1 MSGFDALGFDPT
13 PGDVGVLRGFV
24 AQLDHGV
31 QSTADALFLMDD
43 GADTWEGAAAAAFR
57 ASLDSDFRPQLSD
70 VHDAFVTSRNA
81 LSGWADELSA
91 FQTRARQLEE
101 EARLAAGSVARRAS
115 ELTHARNEA
124 LADPIAAAGS
134 SELAD
139 ADRRARAAQATLEDV
154 RRRARA
160 LQEEANGRANACAGL
175 RETGIARIAAYAGSG
190 WDQFTSWL
198 GDVGSAIADG
208 YEWFMDNV
216 MPILEDIIDTI
227 GPIVAVVALFVP
239 ALGPLALGLAIAS
252 VAIDGLQA
260 LRGEDGAA
268 EEFFMGLAGLALGG
282 ALGKL
287 GKALGDGTR
296 QVLVPTIQGGGGA
309 LAMAGGGT
317 SAAAGSLTVA
327 LRFSPQALQANT
339 MWMATK
345 MTEAQIAG
353 NDLVSA
359 LAQPAVNLVERG
371 RNLIQGNG
379 PRTDQE
385 LEDRDAD

>member
-1 MSGFDALGFDPT
+1 MTDFGALGFDPA
-13 PGDVGVLRGFV
+13 PGDVATIQGFV
-24 AQLDHGV
+24 AQLDQGA
-31 QSTADALFLMDD
+31 QSTADALSLMDSGD
-43 GADTWEGAAAAAFR
+43 GSWEGAAATAFR
-57 ASLDSDFRPQLSD
+57 ATLDGAFRPQLAD
-70 VHDAFVTSRNA
+70 VHDAFVISRDA
-81 LSGWADELSA
+81 LSTW
-91 FQTRARQLEE
+91 
-101 EARLAAGSVARRAS
+101 AS
-115 ELTHARNEA
+115 ELSGFQARARRLAEEA
-124 LADPIAAAGS
+124 DAATGAISRRSAELQQARTDALNDPIAAGDS
-134 SELAD
+134 TDLAD
-139 ADRRARAAQATLEDV
+139 AQRRARAAEAMLEEI

-160 LQEEANGRANACAGL
+160 LLAEVDARAVVCANLLAG
-175 RETGIARIAAYAGSG
+175 GVARITAYAGSA
-190 WDQFTSWL
+190 WDQFTSML
-198 GDVGSAIADG
+198 GDVGAAIADG

-296 QVLVPTIQGGGGA
+296 QVLVPVIQGGGGA
-309 LAMAGGGT
+309 ALAGGGT
-317 SAAAGSLTVA
+317 TAAAGSLTMA
-327 LRFSPQALQANT
+327 LRFSPSALQANT

-345 MTEAQIAG
+345 MTEAQMTG
-353 NDLVSA
+353 NDFVSA

-385 LEDRDAD
+385 LIDRDGD

>member
-1 MSGFDALGFDPT
+1 MTGYEALGFDPT

-24 AQLDHGV
+24 AQLDHGAR
-31 QSTADALFLMDD
+31 STAEALALMDD
-43 GADTWEGAAAAAFR
+43 GGDTWEGAAAAAFR
-57 ASLDSDFRPQLSD
+57 ASLDGDFRPQLSD
-70 VHDAFVTSRNA
+70 VHDAFVSSRQA

-91 FQTRARQLEE
+91 FQDRARRLEE
-101 EARLAAGSVARRAS
+101 EARLAAGAVSRRAA
-115 ELTHARNEA
+115 ELTQARTDA
-124 LADPIAAAGS
+124 LADPVAAAGS
-134 SELAD
+134 TELAD
-139 ADRRARAAQATLEDV
+139 AARRSRAAQATLDDV
-154 RRRARA
+154 RRRAHA
-160 LQEEANGRANACAGL
+160 LQAEADGRAAACAGL
-175 RETGIARIAAYAGSG
+175 LETGIARIAAYAGSG

-260 LRGEDGAA
+260 LHGEDGAA

-296 QVLVPTIQGGGGA
+296 QVLLPTIQGGGGA
-309 LAMAGGGT
+309 LAMAGGT

-345 MTEAQIAG
+345 MTEAHVAG

-371 RNLIQGNG
+371 RNLIQGHG

-385 LEDRDAD
+385 LSDRDAD

>member
-1 MSGFDALGFDPT
+1 
-13 PGDVGVLRGFV
+13 
-24 AQLDHGV
+24 
-31 QSTADALFLMDD
+31 
-43 GADTWEGAAAAAFR
+43 
-57 ASLDSDFRPQLSD
+57 
-70 VHDAFVTSRNA
+70 
-81 LSGWADELSA
+81 
-91 FQTRARQLEE
+91 
-101 EARLAAGSVARRAS
+101 
-115 ELTHARNEA
+115 
-124 LADPIAAAGS
+124 
-134 SELAD
+134 
-139 ADRRARAAQATLEDV
+139 
-154 RRRARA
+154 
-160 LQEEANGRANACAGL
+160 
-175 RETGIARIAAYAGSG
+175 
-190 WDQFTSWL
+190 
-198 GDVGSAIADG
+198 
-208 YEWFMDNV
+208 

-239 ALGPLALGLAIAS
+239 ALGPFALGLAIAS

-282 ALGKL
+282 ALGKH
-287 GKALGDGTR
+287 GKALGVGTR

-345 MTEAQIAG
+345 MTEAQVAG

-359 LAQPAVNLVERG
+359 LTQPAVNLVERG

>member
-1 MSGFDALGFDPT
+1 MSAFPALGFDPT
-13 PGDVGVLRGFV
+13 PGDVSAARGFV
-24 AQLDHGV
+24 AQLDKGAR
-31 QSTADALFLMDD
+31 STAEALALMDGD
-43 GADTWEGAAAAAFR
+43 GGTWEGEAARAFR
-57 ASLDSDFRPQLSD
+57 QSLDSDFRPQLRD
-70 VHDAFVTSRNA
+70 VHDAFVSSRDA
-81 LSGWADELSA
+81 LSAWATELSG
-91 FQTRARQLEE
+91 FQSRARDLEN
-101 EARLAAGSVARRAS
+101 EASLAAGAVDRRNRERSQAR
-115 ELTHARNEA
+115 TDA

-134 SELAD
+134 TDLAD
-139 ADRRARAAQATLEDV
+139 AERRVRSAQATLDDV

-160 LQEEANGRANACAGL
+160 LETEANGRATACASL
-175 RETGIARIAAYAGSG
+175 LETGIAQIAAYAGSR
-190 WDQFTSWL
+190 WDQFTSWV

-296 QVLVPTIQGGGGA
+296 QVLVPMVSGGGGA
-309 LAMAGGGT
+309 LATAGG
-317 SAAAGSLTVA
+317 SAAAAGTLTMA

-345 MTEAQIAG
+345 MTEAQMSG
-353 NDLVSA
+353 NDLVGA

-371 RNLIQGNG
+371 RNLIQGQG

-385 LEDRDAD
+385 LMDRDGD

>member
-1 MSGFDALGFDPT
+1 MSTFPALGFDPT
-13 PGDVGVLRGFV
+13 PGDVSAIRGFV
-24 AQLDHGV
+24 TQLSRGAR
-31 QSTADALFLMDD
+31 STAEALTLMD
-43 GADTWEGAAAAAFR
+43 GERGTWEGDAAAAFR
-57 ASLDSDFRPQLSD
+57 ESLDSDFRPQLSD
-70 VHDAFVTSRNA
+70 VHDAFVSSRDA
-81 LSGWADELSA
+81 LSGWATELA
-91 FQTRARQLEE
+91 DFQSRARDLEN
-101 EARLAAGSVARRAS
+101 EASLALGAVSRRQQERTQAR
-115 ELTHARNEA
+115 TEA
-124 LADPIAAAGS
+124 LADPIAAAGNT
-134 SELAD
+134 ELAD
-139 ADRRARAAQATLEDV
+139 ADRRARAAQATLDDI
-154 RRRARA
+154 RRRART
-160 LQEEANGRANACAGL
+160 LETEANGRAVACAHL
-175 RETGIARIAAYAGSG
+175 LEAGIALIAAYAGSR
-190 WDQFTSWL
+190 WDQFTSWV

-268 EEFFMGLAGLALGG
+268 GEFFMGLAGLALGG

-296 QVLVPTIQGGGGA
+296 QVLVPVISGGGGGA

-317 SAAAGSLTVA
+317 AAAAGTLTMA

-339 MWMATK
+339 MWMATR
-345 MTEAQIAG
+345 MTEAHVAG
-353 NDLVSA
+353 NDLTSA
-359 LAQPAVNLVERG
+359 LVQPAVNLVERG
-371 RNLIQGNG
+371 RNLAQGNG

-385 LEDRDAD
+385 LMDRD

>member
-1 MSGFDALGFDPT
+1 MSTYPALGFDPT
-13 PGDVGVLRGFV
+13 RGDVSAIRAFV
-24 AQLDHGV
+24 SQLDKGAR
-31 QSTADALFLMDD
+31 STSEALSLL
-43 GADTWEGAAAAAFR
+43 DTGGDSWEGEAAVAFR
-57 ASLDSDFRPQLSD
+57 DSLDSDFRPQLND
-70 VHDAFVTSRNA
+70 VHDAFASSRDA
-81 LSGWADELSA
+81 LSTWADELTG
-91 FQTRARQLEE
+91 FQSRARDLET
-101 EARLAAGSVARRAS
+101 EAALAAGAVERRTRERTQAR
-115 ELTHARNEA
+115 TEA
-124 LADPIAAAGS
+124 MADPIAAAGTT
-134 SELAD
+134 ELAD
-139 ADRRARAAQATLEDV
+139 ADRRVRNAQATLEDI
-154 RRRARA
+154 RRRART
-160 LQEEANGRANACAGL
+160 LESEANARALACAGL
-175 RETGIARIAAYAGSG
+175 LEAGVALIAAYQGSR
-190 WDQFTSWL
+190 WDQFTSWV
-198 GDVGSAIADG
+198 GDVGAAIADG

-260 LRGEDGAA
+260 LRGEEGAA

-296 QVLVPTIQGGGGA
+296 QVLVPVINGGGGA
-309 LAMAGGGT
+309 LATAGGGT
-317 SAAAGSLTVA
+317 AAAAGTLTMA

-339 MWMATK
+339 MWMATR
-345 MTEAQIAG
+345 MTEAHVAG

-359 LAQPAVNLVERG
+359 MAQPAVNLVERG

-385 LEDRDAD
+385 LSDRD

>member
-1 MSGFDALGFDPT
+1 MSAFPALGFDPT
-13 PGDVGVLRGFV
+13 PGDVPALRGFI
-24 AQLDHGV
+24 AQLDRGAR
-31 QSTADALFLMDD
+31 STSDALGLMDAES
-43 GADTWEGAAAAAFR
+43 GTWEGDAAVAFR
-57 ASLDSDFRPQLSD
+57 QSLDTDFRPQLSD
-70 VHDAFVTSRNA
+70 VHDAFVSSRDA
-81 LSGWADELSA
+81 LSRWATELTD
-91 FQTRARQLEE
+91 FQSRARDLEN
-101 EARLAAGSVARRAS
+101 EASLAAGAVERRNRERAQARS
-115 ELTHARNEA
+115 EA
-124 LADPIAAAGS
+124 LADPIAAAGGT
-134 SELAD
+134 ELAD
-139 ADRRARAAQATLEDV
+139 ADRRARSALATLDDV

-160 LQEEANGRANACAGL
+160 LETEANGRAVACAHL
-175 RETGIARIAAYAGSG
+175 LESGIALIARYAGSR
-190 WDQFTSWL
+190 WDQFTAWV

-227 GPIVAVVALFVP
+227 GPIVAVAALFVP

-268 EEFFMGLAGLALGG
+268 AEFFMGLAGLALGG

-296 QVLVPTIQGGGGA
+296 QVLVPVISGGGGGS

-317 SAAAGSLTVA
+317 AAAAGTLTMA

-339 MWMATK
+339 MWMATR
-345 MTEAQIAG
+345 MTEAHIAG
-353 NDLVSA
+353 NDLTSA
-359 LAQPAVNLVERG
+359 LMQPAVNLVERG
-371 RNLIQGNG
+371 RNLAQGNG

-385 LEDRDAD
+385 LMDRD